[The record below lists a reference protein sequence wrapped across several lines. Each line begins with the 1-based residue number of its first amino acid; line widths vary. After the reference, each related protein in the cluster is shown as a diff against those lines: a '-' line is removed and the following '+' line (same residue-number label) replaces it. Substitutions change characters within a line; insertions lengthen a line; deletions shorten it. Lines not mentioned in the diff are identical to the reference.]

1 MNLEQLRSRID
12 EIDSQMVELFK
23 DRMEIAT
30 DIARYKKENKLPVLD
45 KTRERELLNKIA
57 EMSGEEFENYSLRLY
72 SQILELSR
80 TYQHKCLGNK
90 SELTRKIEAALD
102 ESDKKS
108 FPESAIVACQGV
120 EGAYSTL
127 ACEKLFRNP
136 NIMFFDSWD
145 GVFSAVDKGLCKYGI
160 LPIENSTAG
169 SVNHVYDLMNK
180 YKFYIVKSIRL
191 KINHSLLAK
200 KGTKL
205 SDIKEIYSHE
215 QAISQ
220 CSEFLNSL
228 HGVKITICENTAV
241 AAKQVA
247 ESGRSDVAAI
257 SSNDCSMLYDLETVC
272 ESIQDRANNYTR
284 FICISKNLEI
294 YPGADKTSLML
305 TLPHKPGSLYS
316 MLSMFYALDINIIKL
331 ESRPLTDR
339 DFEFMFYFD
348 IESSVY
354 SDRFVQM
361 INELESTTEKFT
373 YLGSYSETV

>member
-1 MNLEQLRSRID
+1 MDLEQLRSRID

-45 KTRERELLNKIA
+45 KTRERALLNKIA

-180 YKFYIVKSIRL
+180 YKFYIVKS
-191 KINHSLLAK
+191 K
-200 KGTKL
+200 K
-205 SDIKEIYSHE
+205 
-215 QAISQ
+215 
-220 CSEFLNSL
+220 
-228 HGVKITICENTAV
+228 
-241 AAKQVA
+241 
-247 ESGRSDVAAI
+247 
-257 SSNDCSMLYDLETVC
+257 
-272 ESIQDRANNYTR
+272 NY
-284 FICISKNLEI
+284 
-294 YPGADKTSLML
+294 
-305 TLPHKPGSLYS
+305 
-316 MLSMFYALDINIIKL
+316 
-331 ESRPLTDR
+331 
-339 DFEFMFYFD
+339 
-348 IESSVY
+348 V
-354 SDRFVQM
+354 
-361 INELESTTEKFT
+361 
-373 YLGSYSETV
+373 

>member
-1 MNLEQLRSRID
+1 
-12 EIDSQMVELFK
+12 
-23 DRMEIAT
+23 
-30 DIARYKKENKLPVLD
+30 
-45 KTRERELLNKIA
+45 
-57 EMSGEEFENYSLRLY
+57 
-72 SQILELSR
+72 
-80 TYQHKCLGNK
+80 
-90 SELTRKIEAALD
+90 
-102 ESDKKS
+102 
-108 FPESAIVACQGV
+108 
-120 EGAYSTL
+120 
-127 ACEKLFRNP
+127 
-136 NIMFFDSWD
+136 MFFDSWD

-191 KINHSLLAK
+191 KINHSLLANR
-200 KGTKL
+200 GTKL
-205 SDIKEIYSHE
+205 ADIKEIYSHE

>member
-1 MNLEQLRSRID
+1 MELEQLRGRID

-30 DIARYKKENKLPVLD
+30 DIAKYKKENKLPVLD

-57 EMSGEEFENYSLRLY
+57 EMSGEEFANYSLRLY

-90 SELTRKIEAALD
+90 SELIQKIEAALD

-127 ACEKLFRNP
+127 ACEKLFKNP

-145 GVFSAVDKGLCKYGI
+145 GVFAAVAQGLCKYGI

-180 YKFYIVKSIRL
+180 NKFYIVKSIRL
-191 KINHSLLAK
+191 KVNHSLLAN

-205 SDIKEIYSHE
+205 EDIKEIYSHE
-215 QAISQ
+215 QAI
-220 CSEFLNSL
+220 
-228 HGVKITICENTAV
+228 TAV
-241 AAKQVA
+241 AAKNVA
-247 ESGRSDVAAI
+247 ESGRNDVAAI

-284 FICISKNLEI
+284 FICISKNLEV

-316 MLSMFYALDINIIKL
+316 MLSMFYALDINITKL

-354 SDRFVQM
+354 SDRFIQM

-373 YLGSYSETV
+373 YLGSYTETV